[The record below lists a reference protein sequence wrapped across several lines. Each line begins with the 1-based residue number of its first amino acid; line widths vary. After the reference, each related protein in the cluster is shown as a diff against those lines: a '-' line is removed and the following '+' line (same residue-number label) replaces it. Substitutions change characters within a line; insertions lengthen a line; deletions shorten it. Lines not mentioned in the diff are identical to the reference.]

1 MLVQVWSDIGDIHSS
16 PDTNRTPLIILPPIF
31 KMAPGELRSLR
42 LVLSSRD
49 NLPTDR
55 ESVFWLNLY
64 QIPPENLATQD
75 VSRKLILPLRLRLK
89 VFIRP
94 AGLKVPTEKDEQRLH
109 FSATSHGV
117 MITNPT
123 PWYMSLVIMTSI
135 DKRRQHNIM
144 LAPYEK
150 NYLDLPQ
157 SVVEGT
163 KIDYAVINDSGNWR
177 VYSTTLTN

>member
-1 MLVQVWSDIGDIHSS
+1 MCH
-16 PDTNRTPLIILPPIF
+16 
-31 KMAPGELRSLR
+31 E
-42 LVLSSRD
+42 
-49 NLPTDR
+49 
-55 ESVFWLNLY
+55 
-64 QIPPENLATQD
+64 
-75 VSRKLILPLRLRLK
+75 KLILPLRLRLK

-150 NYLDLPQ
+150 KTILIYHNPLLK
-157 SVVEGT
+157 EL
-163 KIDYAVINDSGNWR
+163 R
-177 VYSTTLTN
+177 

>member
-1 MLVQVWSDIGDIHSS
+1 
-16 PDTNRTPLIILPPIF
+16 
-31 KMAPGELRSLR
+31 
-42 LVLSSRD
+42 
-49 NLPTDR
+49 
-55 ESVFWLNLY
+55 
-64 QIPPENLATQD
+64 
-75 VSRKLILPLRLRLK
+75 
-89 VFIRP
+89 
-94 AGLKVPTEKDEQRLH
+94 
-109 FSATSHGV
+109 
-117 MITNPT
+117 
-123 PWYMSLVIMTSI
+123 MSLVIMTSI